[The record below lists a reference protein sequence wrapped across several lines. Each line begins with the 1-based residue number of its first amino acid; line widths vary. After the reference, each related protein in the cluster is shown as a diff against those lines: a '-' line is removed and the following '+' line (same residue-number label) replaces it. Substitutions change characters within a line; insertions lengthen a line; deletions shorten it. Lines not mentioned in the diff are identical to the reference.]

1 MAYRFLL
8 EVPDALYAQA
18 NVVINHAPDA
28 QIVDVHEGIG
38 GNFDLQGKTMTLAG
52 HSLDLVYRIHDW
64 YADVL
69 FHTPTA
75 PPVNYALTSGGRL
88 PVAGT
93 DPIDVVAAIRR
104 DQPWEE
110 RTIPK
115 IGEHAVKTGPPG
127 VLKPAMASME
137 ARLVGTDTLPA
148 PRVGNITI
156 LATDEPGDHP
166 VMNIDDVP
174 MLHFQVINLEP
185 AERCY
190 AEVFGA
196 ALVDRADRD
205 GRGGW
210 IWHGV
215 ESDIEQEAHLG
226 GAEPDFSFVQN
237 GPLVIALERMGR
249 AYPLDVF
256 SNPPAPIRLL
266 VDDASFAAIR
276 GEVLVRNWNV
286 FQDSAEGML
295 GFRDPFGYT
304 WAIHSESSEK
314 DAHPHA

>member
-28 QIVDVHEGIG
+28 ELVDVHEGIG
-38 GNFDLQGKTMTLAG
+38 GNFDIPGKTLTLAG

-69 FHTPTA
+69 FHSPDA
-75 PPVNYALTSGGRL
+75 PPVNLLLVSGGRMG
-88 PVAGT
+88 VALANP
-93 DPIDVVAAIRR
+93 DDVVAAIRR
-104 DQPWEE
+104 DQPWVE
-110 RTIPK
+110 RSIPK
-115 IGEHAVKTGPPG
+115 IGEHAVKTAPPG
-127 VLKPAMASME
+127 VLKPAVATLD
-137 ARLVGTDTLPA
+137 ARLARTGTA
-148 PRVGNITI
+148 RGPRLGNITI
-156 LATDEPGDHP
+156 LATDEPRDHP
-166 VMNIDDVP
+166 VLEIDDVP
-174 MLHFQVINLEP
+174 MLHMPVIDLGP
-185 AERCY
+185 AERTY
-190 AEVFGA
+190 GEIFGA

-205 GRGGW
+205 GRGGYV
-210 IWHGV
+210 WHGTDY
-215 ESDIEQEAHLG
+215 EIAQEGHEF

-237 GPLVIALERMGR
+237 GPLVIALERVGR

-266 VDDASFAAIR
+266 MDDVSFATIR
-276 GEVLVRNWNV
+276 AEVLTRNWNV
-286 FQDSAEGML
+286 FDAASDGIF

-314 DAHPHA
+314 GVPTNA